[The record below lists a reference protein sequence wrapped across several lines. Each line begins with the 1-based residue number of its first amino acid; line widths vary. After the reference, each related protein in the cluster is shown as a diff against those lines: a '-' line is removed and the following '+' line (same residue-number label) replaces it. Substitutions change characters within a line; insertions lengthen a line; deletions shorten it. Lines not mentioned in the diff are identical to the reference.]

1 MEPELLEKIN
11 RILELLEKKP
21 TQTPPRS
28 PEIGTLVGAL
38 SKAQGT
44 YKRPIPNEEAATG
57 KFANLESIL
66 FSVRESLSTNGL
78 GFYQTIEL
86 LDEGSGAALLRTI
99 LGHESGQYIS
109 SSARVF
115 TGKTDRATGNTYEIH
130 KRLHALMILG
140 VAPSEGD
147 PVCFDDN
154 GGEQEE
160 EHLIEAIKSPK
171 KERKIDTNQVI
182 NKDRYNELIIAI
194 GDYEDIAESIMQT
207 YKIDTLADL
216 PNEVYHDA
224 LAKIR
229 RIIRTT
235 EDYENRKK

>member
-1 MEPELLEKIN
+1 MELVLEKLNKVI
-11 RILELLEKKP
+11 ELLEKKSYD
-21 TQTPPRS
+21 TRS
-28 PEIGTLVGAL
+28 PEIGLLIAAL
-38 SKAQGT
+38 SKAQGS
-44 YKRPIPNEEAATG
+44 YKRPTPNEEVATG
-57 KFANLESIL
+57 KFANLQAIL
-66 FSVRESLSTNGL
+66 DAVKEPLANNGL
-78 GFYQTIEL
+78 GFYQYIDL

-140 VAPSEGD
+140 IAPSDGD
-147 PVCFDDN
+147 PVAFDDN
-154 GGEQEE
+154 GGEQDEE
-160 EHLIEAIKSPK
+160 
-171 KERKIDTNQVI
+171 QVI
-182 NKDRYNELIIAI
+182 QALKKPPRVKQVDPNAVVTKDRYNDLMIELD
-194 GDYEDIAESIMQT
+194 GYESVAESIMQT

-229 RIIRTT
+229 RIKRTA
-235 EDYENRKK
+235 EDYERRKK

>member
-1 MEPELLEKIN
+1 MEPELLEKIT
-11 RILELLEKKP
+11 RILEILEKKP
-21 TQTPPRS
+21 IQTPTRS
-28 PEIGTLVGAL
+28 PEIGLLIGAL
-38 SKAQGT
+38 SKAQGA
-44 YKRPIPNEEAATG
+44 YKKPVPNEDASTG
-57 KFANLESIL
+57 RFANLEAIL
-66 FSVRESLSTNGL
+66 FAVKDALSNNGL
-78 GFYQTIEL
+78 GFYQTIDL

-130 KRLHALMILG
+130 KRLHALMLLG

-147 PVCFDDN
+147 PVAFDDN

-160 EHLIEAIKSPK
+160 NYLIEAIKAPK
-171 KERKIDTNQVI
+171 KERKIDNNAVI
-182 NKDRYNELIIAI
+182 NKDRYNELLIAI

-207 YKIDTLADL
+207 YKIETLADL